1 MASDTVCDA
10 ANAKN
15 YVLRTELTCD
25 ADKTDAPTNSDWSV
39 VKSGCEYI
47 VTGSH
52 AAGCPYIPVPLDETP
67 DLDYIPTFRTG
78 KI

>member
-1 MASDTVCDA
+1 MASDTVCEA
-10 ANAKN
+10 EPAKN
-15 YVLRTELTCD
+15 LVLRTELTCD
-25 ADKTDAPTNSDWSV
+25 EDKTDAPTNSDWSV
-39 VKSGCEYI
+39 VYSNCGYT

-52 AAGCPYIPVPLDETP
+52 AAGCPYIPIPLDETP